1 LDNNGRFA
9 AEDVSREI
17 VDVDLLL
24 LRIDRIDS
32 VAIREWGLLDKE
44 VPVLP
49 IHTEKPSQD
58 LFDDKREYRR
68 FLFDWLSRLTLH
80 VTSWDC

>member
-32 VAIREWGLLDKE
+32 VAIREWGLLGKE
-44 VPVLP
+44 VPMLT
-49 IHTEKPSQD
+49 IHAEEPGQNLFED
-58 LFDDKREYRR
+58 LRKYGR
-68 FLFDWLSRLTLH
+68 FLFDWLGRFALY
-80 VTSWDC
+80 VTSWD